1 MRHAG
6 RVKMA
11 AGADY
16 GFTTTRTTPGAGKRF
31 GRAQTWAMTL
41 CLVLC
46 FVLGA
51 AFYSKAQGI
60 ESSDAGPQ
68 PAEVSTSAVPDFKK
82 IWLPY
87 FLRYNDVYSLEDI
100 LLDDFSVLFEKYE
113 YGDTSLFAAYVRNAG
128 VENGRRLLRLIW
140 NLDFYLLWRVEPAQR
155 PLAWLAISE
164 ALERLLCNQVVCL
177 GENVAFL
184 ESIARQRREFPP
196 QSTSGYAAAEE
207 LQRPITHYHMLEANY
222 AEAVGI
228 VKADRVAALQMLPP
242 EVRRA
247 FSGSGVALDDAPDG
261 AGLLAKVRLARQ
273 DLAGQTEE
281 LIARGAGE
289 GGRNSLASHML
300 LVYMEIDDALR
311 TSEICARA
319 SLEQLLMNKNLP
331 LKYKEVADAAV
342 KNIITLYMDYILE
355 SFDIKIRALKG
366 VDNEYRARGED
377 GGYYILRQLA
387 IYKRTYSLVEELRQ
401 LIAGNKS

>member
-1 MRHAG
+1 
-6 RVKMA
+6 
-11 AGADY
+11 
-16 GFTTTRTTPGAGKRF
+16 
-31 GRAQTWAMTL
+31 
-41 CLVLC
+41 
-46 FVLGA
+46 
-51 AFYSKAQGI
+51 
-60 ESSDAGPQ
+60 
-68 PAEVSTSAVPDFKK
+68 
-82 IWLPY
+82 
-87 FLRYNDVYSLEDI
+87 
-100 LLDDFSVLFEKYE
+100 
-113 YGDTSLFAAYVRNAG
+113 
-128 VENGRRLLRLIW
+128 
-140 NLDFYLLWRVEPAQR
+140 
-155 PLAWLAISE
+155 
-164 ALERLLCNQVVCL
+164 
-177 GENVAFL
+177 
-184 ESIARQRREFPP
+184 
-196 QSTSGYAAAEE
+196 
-207 LQRPITHYHMLEANY
+207 
-222 AEAVGI
+222 
-228 VKADRVAALQMLPP
+228 MLPP

-247 FSGSGVALDDAPDG
+247 FSGYGVALDDAPDG